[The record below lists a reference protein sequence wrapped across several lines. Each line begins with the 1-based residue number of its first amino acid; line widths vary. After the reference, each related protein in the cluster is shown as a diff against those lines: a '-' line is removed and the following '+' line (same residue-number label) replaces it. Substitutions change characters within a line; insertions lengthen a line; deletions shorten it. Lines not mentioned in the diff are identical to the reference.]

1 MLSARFCFTPVATN
15 LSEVHSCE
23 YQHDANRS
31 NDRLRDLCLVLHKVC
46 VASDQQRASRASEK
60 IADGLDAASRA
71 TRDLELAQERAEQTL
86 RESKEQASQILE
98 QANKRSAQIVEEARE
113 QAHAEGER
121 LVASARSEIE
131 QEVNRAKDELR
142 AQVSYL
148 AVKGAERVLEASVD
162 EQAHRKLLDELA
174 AEL

>member
-1 MLSARFCFTPVATN
+1 MNINMTLIGQTIAFAIFVWFCITYVWPPI
-15 LSEVHSCE
+15 
-23 YQHDANRS
+23 S
-31 NDRLRDLCLVLHKVC
+31 NALHERQK
-46 VASDQQRASRASEK
+46 K

-98 QANKRSAQIVEEARE
+98 QANKRSAQMIEEARE
-113 QAHAEGER
+113 QARSEGER
-121 LVASARSEIE
+121 LVASARSEID
-131 QEVNRAKDELR
+131 QELNRAKDELR

-148 AVKGAERVLEASVD
+148 AVMGAERVLQASVD

>member
-1 MLSARFCFTPVATN
+1 MNINMTLIGQTIAFAIFVWFCIKYVWPPI
-15 LSEVHSCE
+15 
-23 YQHDANRS
+23 S
-31 NDRLRDLCLVLHKVC
+31 NALHERQK
-46 VASDQQRASRASEK
+46 K

-71 TRDLELAQERAEQTL
+71 SRDLEVAQEQAEQTL

-113 QAHAEGER
+113 QARAEGER

-131 QEVNRAKDELR
+131 QEVNRAKEDLR
-142 AQVSYL
+142 SQVSHL
-148 AVKGAERVLEASVD
+148 AIIGAERVLEASVD

>member
-1 MLSARFCFTPVATN
+1 MNINMTLIGQTIAFAIFVWFCIKYVWPPI
-15 LSEVHSCE
+15 
-23 YQHDANRS
+23 S
-31 NDRLRDLCLVLHKVC
+31 NALHERQK
-46 VASDQQRASRASEK
+46 K

-71 TRDLELAQERAEQTL
+71 SRDLEVAQEKAEQTL

-113 QAHAEGER
+113 QARAEGER

-131 QEVNRAKDELR
+131 QEVNRAKEDLR
-142 AQVSYL
+142 AQVSHL
-148 AVKGAERVLEASVD
+148 AIIGAERVLEASVD

>member
-1 MLSARFCFTPVATN
+1 MNINMTLIGQTIAFAIFVWFCLKYVWPPI
-15 LSEVHSCE
+15 
-23 YQHDANRS
+23 S
-31 NDRLRDLCLVLHKVC
+31 NALHERQK
-46 VASDQQRASRASEK
+46 K

-71 TRDLELAQERAEQTL
+71 NRDLELAQERAEQTL

-113 QAHAEGER
+113 HARAEGER

-148 AVKGAERVLEASVD
+148 AVMGAERVLEASVD